1 MLKGRIVVA
10 DQDGTHVIKFLG
22 DVRLTLCPAL
32 DQYLD
37 NVFNSRHFK
46 TILIDL
52 TETEGIDSTTL
63 GMLAKMSIRMKQK
76 MGFVP
81 TVVSTN
87 ENITRVLLSM
97 GFDKVFVL
105 VKYLDEKAEPMEE
118 LAQGDFSDF
127 TVQQK
132 VLEAHRTLM
141 GMNHKNHQ
149 EFKNLV
155 DVLECQCLI

>member
-1 MLKGRIVVA
+1 MLKGRILVA
-10 DQDGTHVIKFLG
+10 DHDGTHVLKFLG

-37 NVFNSRHFK
+37 NIFNSRHFK

-52 TETEGIDSTTL
+52 TETQGIDSTSL
-63 GMLAKMSIRMKQK
+63 GMLAKMSIRMKKQ

-81 TVVSTN
+81 TLVSVN
-87 ENITRVLLSM
+87 DNITRVLLSM
-97 GFDKVFVL
+97 GFEKVFVL
-105 VKYLDEKAEPMEE
+105 VKHLDEDPEPMQE
-118 LAQGDFSDF
+118 LAEGNFSDLS
-127 TVQQK
+127 VQEK

-155 DVLECQCLI
+155 DVLESQCVI

>member
-1 MLKGRIVVA
+1 MLKGRILVV
-10 DQDGTHVIKFLG
+10 DHDGTHVLKFLG

-37 NVFNSRHFK
+37 NIFNSRHFK

-52 TETEGIDSTTL
+52 TETQGIDSTSL
-63 GMLAKMSIRMKQK
+63 GMLAKMSIRMKKQ

-81 TVVSTN
+81 TLVSVN
-87 ENITRVLLSM
+87 DNITRVLLSM
-97 GFDKVFVL
+97 GFEKVFVL
-105 VKYLDEKAEPMEE
+105 VKHLDEDPEPMQE
-118 LAQGDFSDF
+118 LAEGDFSDLS
-127 TVQQK
+127 VQQQ

-141 GMNHKNHQ
+141 GMNQKNRQ

-155 DVLECQCLI
+155 DVLESQCVI

>member
-1 MLKGRIVVA
+1 MLKGRILVV
-10 DQDGTHVIKFLG
+10 DHDGTHVLKFLG

-37 NVFNSRHFK
+37 NIFNSRHFK

-52 TETEGIDSTTL
+52 TETQGIDSTSL
-63 GMLAKMSIRMKQK
+63 GMLAKMSIRMKKQ

-81 TVVSTN
+81 TLVSVN
-87 ENITRVLLSM
+87 DNITRVLLSM
-97 GFDKVFVL
+97 GFEKVFVL
-105 VKYLDEKAEPMEE
+105 VKHLDEDPEPMQE
-118 LAQGDFSDF
+118 LAEGGFSDLS
-127 TVQQK
+127 VQQK

-141 GMNHKNHQ
+141 GMNQKNHQ

-155 DVLECQCLI
+155 DVLESQCVI

>member
-1 MLKGRIVVA
+1 MLKGRILVV
-10 DQDGTHVIKFLG
+10 DHDGTHVLKFLG

-37 NVFNSRHFK
+37 NIFNSRHFK

-52 TETEGIDSTTL
+52 TETQGIDSTSL
-63 GMLAKMSIRMKQK
+63 GMLAKMSIRMKKQ

-81 TVVSTN
+81 TLVSVN
-87 ENITRVLLSM
+87 DNITRVLLSM
-97 GFDKVFVL
+97 GFEKVFVL
-105 VKYLDEKAEPMEE
+105 VKHLDEDPEPMQE
-118 LAQGDFSDF
+118 LAEGDFSDLS
-127 TVQQK
+127 VQQK

-141 GMNHKNHQ
+141 GMNQKNRQ

-155 DVLECQCLI
+155 DVLESQCVI